1 MSILTANRRNHPT
14 ETALHPNVNLA
25 LLGTLVWSMAAIWL
39 AFGAADSY
47 LALQLAIIT
56 FLAIMVGLVPYA
68 LFHLWQ
74 AQHRP
79 VAAKS
84 FQQWAGHEFQT
95 ASGPVEGKE
104 AAVMVLLAPAAV
116 ALGLTVMSLI
126 AVLAANGVL

>member
-25 LLGTLVWSMAAIWL
+25 LVGTLVWSMAAIWMT
-39 AFGAADSY
+39 FGTESY

-68 LFHLWQ
+68 LYQLWHN
-74 AQHRP
+74 QHRP
-79 VAAKS
+79 AATKS
-84 FQQWAGHEFQT
+84 YQEWAGHEFQT

-104 AAVMVLLAPAAV
+104 AAVMVLLAPTAV

-126 AVLAANGVL
+126 AALAANGVL

>member
-1 MSILTANRRNHPT
+1 MSLLTAGRRNHPT
-14 ETALHPNVNLA
+14 ETALHPHVNLA
-25 LLGTLVWSMAAIWL
+25 LMGTLVWSMAAIWL
-39 AFGAADSY
+39 AFGAESY

-68 LFHLWQ
+68 LFLLWQ
-74 AQHRP
+74 DQHRP
-79 VAAKS
+79 AKPQS
-84 FQQWAGHEFQT
+84 YQDWASHEFQT

-126 AVLAANGVL
+126 AVLAANGAL